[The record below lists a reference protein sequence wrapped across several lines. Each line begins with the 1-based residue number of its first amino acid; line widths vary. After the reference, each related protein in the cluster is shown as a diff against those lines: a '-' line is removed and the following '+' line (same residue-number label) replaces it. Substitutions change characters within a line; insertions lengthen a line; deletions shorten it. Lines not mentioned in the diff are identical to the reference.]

1 MKDRIVRQEGGDRDQ
16 QRRAPGRAGSTSD
29 LPRTILSMALA
40 VTLISIPKRD
50 IHLYIHTYIL
60 TFLRVRTALHS
71 RAHRHD

>member
-1 MKDRIVRQEGGDRDQ
+1 M
-16 QRRAPGRAGSTSD
+16 SD
-29 LPRTILSMALA
+29 LPRTILSMALD